1 MMSRVRYFA
10 RETVISLRRNLMM
23 TIAGVL
29 TVAVSLALFG
39 GSVLLTKWAEH
50 GTEKIKGGVK
60 LEIFML
66 VDATDQQID
75 DVRTELEG
83 DSNVKSFR
91 FLSKEDALEEFKR
104 IFRKDPDLAKNIDAD
119 ALPTSFRVAPKR
131 AELTPTI
138 ERKYE
143 ALSGVDDAATPG
155 EALEGL
161 LDATSK
167 VQAMLIGLS
176 MVLLISSLFLIV
188 NTIRLAT
195 FARRREI
202 EVMKLV
208 GASNWFVRVPFLAEG
223 LAQGLLGAFIAT
235 SVVVALKTLGF
246 DSWFDN
252 PTSFF
257 AEFYLLGSD
266 AVVTVLYV
274 LAAGT
279 VIGLAG
285 SIIGLRRFLRV

>member
-1 MMSRVRYFA
+1 VIARLRYFA
-10 RETVISLRRNLMM
+10 RETIISLRRNLMM

-39 GSVLLTKWAEH
+39 GSTLLTKWAGH

-60 LEIFML
+60 LEIFMN
-66 VDATDQQID
+66 VDATDQQIG
-75 DVRTELEG
+75 DVRTELEN
-83 DSNVKSFR
+83 DPDVKSFR

-104 IFRKDPDLAKNIDAD
+104 IFQKDPDLAKNITAD
-119 ALPTSFRVAPKR
+119 ALPTSFRVAPKQ
-131 AELTPTI
+131 AELTPKI

-176 MVLLISSLFLIV
+176 MILLISSLFLIV

-246 DSWFDN
+246 DHWFDN
-252 PTSFF
+252 PNSFF
-257 AEFYLLGSD
+257 YEFYLTGGDAFVTILWVLG
-266 AVVTVLYV
+266 
-274 LAAGT
+274 AGI
-279 VIGLAG
+279 VIGLVG
-285 SIIGLRRFLRV
+285 SLFGIRRFLRV

>member
-1 MMSRVRYFA
+1 
-10 RETVISLRRNLMM
+10 M

-39 GSVLLTKWAEH
+39 GSVLLTKWAGH

-60 LEIFML
+60 LEVFMN
-66 VDATDQQID
+66 VDATRQQIA
-75 DVRTELEG
+75 DVRSQLEA
-83 DSNVKSFR
+83 DPDVKSFR
-91 FLSKEDALEEFKR
+91 FLSKQDALEEFKR
-104 IFRKDPDLAKNIDAD
+104 IFQKDPDLAKNITAD
-119 ALPTSFRVAPKR
+119 ALPTSFRVAPDR
-131 AELTPTI
+131 AELTPRI
-138 ERKYE
+138 ERTYE

-176 MVLLISSLFLIV
+176 LVLLISSLFLIV

-223 LAQGLLGAFIAT
+223 LTQGVLGALIAT

-246 DSWFDN
+246 DQWFDSQD
-252 PTSFF
+252 SFF
-257 AEFYLLGSD
+257 YEFYLLTSD
-266 AVVTVLYV
+266 AFVTVLWV
-274 LAAGT
+274 FLAGV
-279 VIGLAG
+279 VIGLLG
-285 SIIGLRRFLRV
+285 SMIGLRRFLRV